1 MIGDLER
8 NLIGR
13 IAIGDIFRRR
23 ALATPDEEAV
33 VERRGNRD
41 LRLTYLELNTNLNR
55 FVHAVRGLGLKKG
68 DRIGLLGPN
77 SVEYLISLYGCAKGG
92 FVAVP
97 INPRLNSKDVVY
109 ILEHAEATVLVVDD
123 ALIPLAEAIRS
134 EVPALKHFI
143 KLSTMNEPT
152 NHPYIDFYDFL
163 DGCPGTEIE
172 DVVIDDK
179 DVFEILYTSGTT
191 ASPKGVMVTHLSV
204 FIMSLTNLVELKLF
218 REHVGT
224 TLMPLFHCAQQTFTT
239 SYLHVGGKTVIFR
252 EFNPGF
258 MLETIQKEKI
268 GFIFALPAMFRAM
281 LEHPRLKDFDLSSVE
296 RCLYAMTPMGQST
309 LKEAIGVFGADFM
322 LGTGQTEF
330 FPSTNTFRPEW
341 QLKKEGNYWG
351 ESALT
356 VDTAVMDD
364 DGNILPKGQI
374 GEIVWRGPAVMKGY
388 WKNEEATEEA
398 WKFGWHHS
406 GDLGYF
412 DEDGLLVFVDR
423 KKDMI
428 KTGGENVSSIK
439 VERAILKDPRVE
451 EVAVVGLPHRQWIE
465 AVTAFV
471 KLAEGSQI
479 KEEEIIGLCRNEL
492 GGFEIPKRVVFLDD
506 LPKTATGKLQKHILR
521 QRFSDLYM
529 EEKRQ

>member
-1 MIGDLER
+1 MISDLER
-8 NLIGR
+8 NLVER
-13 IAIGDIFRRR
+13 VAIGDIFRRR
-23 ALATPDEEAV
+23 ALAMPDKEAV
-33 VERRGNRD
+33 VEKRGD
-41 LRLTYLELNTNLNR
+41 KYLRLTYSELNAHLNR

-77 SVEYLISLYGCAKGG
+77 SMEYLISLYGCAKGG

-97 INPRLNSKDVVY
+97 INPRLSPKDVSY
-109 ILEHAEATVLVVDD
+109 ILEHAEVEALFVDD
-123 ALIPLAEAIRS
+123 VLLPLTDAIRDK
-134 EVPALKHFI
+134 VPMLKYFI

-152 NHPYIDFYDFL
+152 TDPYIDFHDFL
-163 DGCPGTEIE
+163 DGCPDIEIE
-172 DVVIDDK
+172 DIIIDDR

-239 SYLHVGGKTVIFR
+239 SYLHAGGKTVIFR
-252 EFNPGF
+252 EFDPGF
-258 MLETIQKEKI
+258 MLETIQREKV

-281 LEHPRLKDFDLSSVE
+281 LEHPSLKDFDLSSVE
-296 RCLYAMTPMGQST
+296 RCLYAMTPMGHGT
-309 LKEAIGVFGADFM
+309 LKKAIETFGADFM

-364 DGNILPKGQI
+364 EGNILPNGQV

-388 WKNEEATEEA
+388 LKNEEATEEA

-428 KTGGENVSSIK
+428 KTGGENVPSIK
-439 VERAILKDPRVE
+439 VERVILKDPRVE
-451 EVAVVGLPHRQWIE
+451 EVAVIGLPHEQWIE

-471 KLAEGSQI
+471 KPVKNSKI
-479 KEEEIIGLCRNEL
+479 KEEEIVELCKSEL
-492 GGFEIPKRVVFLDD
+492 GGFEIPKKVVFLDE

-521 QRFSDLYM
+521 REFSNLYM
-529 EEKRQ
+529 KR